1 MSMLYRYIDSPIG
14 RLLLAGDEAGLKIIG
29 FPEGK
34 GRVAVD
40 DAWEHGTDCLLDVES
55 QLLEYFDGKRQFFDL
70 QLAPTGTAFQL
81 AVLDALQTIPY
92 GETRSY
98 LDIARQIDRPDAVR
112 AVGAANGRN
121 PLPIVIPCHRVIGAD
136 GSLTGFGGGL
146 EGLAA
151 GWKRSFSCCN
161 SKAPACI
168 RQFRIAC
175 SSGKTEVPISRNP
188 EVWYP
193 ARKSRP
199 EGYDIE

>member
-1 MSMLYRYIDSPIG
+1 MSMLYRYIDFPIG

-40 DAWEHGTDCLLDVES
+40 DAWVHSTDCLLDVES
-55 QLLEYFDGKRQFFDL
+55 QLQEYFDGKRQFFDL

-121 PLPIVIPCHRVIGAD
+121 PLPIVSPCHRVIGAD

-146 EGLAA
+146 ETKLFLLQLEGASLHQTVQ
-151 GWKRSFSCCN
+151 N
-161 SKAPACI
+161 SL
-168 RQFRIAC
+168 F
-175 SSGKTEVPISRNP
+175 
-188 EVWYP
+188 
-193 ARKSRP
+193 
-199 EGYDIE
+199 